1 LEIKS
6 KKAIPFIEKRELF
19 EKTMISDAY
28 FPIKEEIIYQC
39 EKVPFEEKQQLL
51 KLALATNNINIRQ
64 AVANTTPKVTLEFKS
79 DFESLLNDNSYITKE
94 IALSTFWVQFSEDQK
109 RILDKSKE
117 WTGFN
122 DKNLRILWLTL
133 ALGTKEYQMA
143 DKAKYYDELLN
154 YCNPEFETS
163 IRQNAMENL
172 LFINDKDQN
181 VLPNLVNSLVS
192 YKWQFSK
199 FGKDKIRLLLKNPNI
214 RNYLEQL
221 LPNLSKEENLFLV
234 KILAETAVK

>member
-1 LEIKS
+1 
-6 KKAIPFIEKRELF
+6 
-19 EKTMISDAY
+19 
-28 FPIKEEIIYQC
+28 
-39 EKVPFEEKQQLL
+39 
-51 KLALATNNINIRQ
+51 
-64 AVANTTPKVTLEFKS
+64 
-79 DFESLLNDNSYITKE
+79 
-94 IALSTFWVQFSEDQK
+94 
-109 RILDKSKE
+109 
-117 WTGFN
+117 
-122 DKNLRILWLTL
+122 
-133 ALGTKEYQMA
+133 
-143 DKAKYYDELLN
+143 LN